1 MQLALSNPAELRS
14 AEILDLVRQAFIAK
28 GFDGASMQ
36 DLARAAGM
44 SVGNFYRYFPSK
56 SAIIIGLIEKDLADM
71 QRDFQAILGAA
82 HPMQVLR
89 EVMRH
94 RLEVH
99 TSAQD
104 GALWSE
110 IEAAARRNPE
120 IAAASQA
127 METAVSDC
135 LLQVFSAET
144 GLPLDEARRHF
155 STKAAFLLVLF
166 KSAACLNCARNVDQ
180 GELKAMIVRTIHQTL
195 DSVTQSVV
203 KA

>member
-1 MQLALSNPAELRS
+1 MQLALPNPADQRS
-14 AEILDLVRQAFIAK
+14 AEILALVRQAFIAK

-56 SAIIIGLIEKDLADM
+56 SAIIIGLIEKDLAEI
-71 QRDFQAILGAA
+71 QRDFQAILGAPQ
-82 HPMQVLR
+82 PMAVLR
-89 EVMRH
+89 EVL
-94 RLEVH
+94 RLRLDEH
-99 TSAQD
+99 AANQE

-120 IAAASQA
+120 MAAASQA
-127 METAVSDC
+127 MEKGVVDC

-144 GLPLDEARRHF
+144 GLTLAETRLRF
-155 STKAAFLLVLF
+155 STQAAFLLVLF
-166 KSAACLNCARNVDQ
+166 KSAVCLNCAQTVDQ

-195 DSVTQSVV
+195 DSVTQSVP

>member
-1 MQLALSNPAELRS
+1 MQLALTNPADLRS
-14 AEILDLVRQAFIAK
+14 AEILASVRQAFIAK

-56 SAIIIGLIEKDLADM
+56 SAIIIGLIEKDLADI
-71 QRDFQAILGAA
+71 QRDFQAILGAP

-89 EVMRH
+89 EVMRQ
-94 RLEVH
+94 RLVDHAANHE
-99 TSAQD
+99 

-120 IAAASQA
+120 MAAASQA
-127 METAVSDC
+127 METAVVDC
-135 LLQVFSAET
+135 LLQVFAAET
-144 GLPLDEARRHF
+144 GLPLDEARRRF
-155 STKAAFLLVLF
+155 ATEAAFLLVLF
-166 KSAACLNCARNVDQ
+166 KSAVCLNCAGNVDQ

-195 DSVTQSVV
+195 SSVTYSVP